1 MSKNN
6 LLYYSVL
13 ILTFGIVLISPHYYL
28 FIIWFIILLIVS
40 GLTSSSPG
48 DLDNKFNIMILS
60 IVVGMGISIYITTQ
74 YPYKRN
80 IHKKIYVP
88 NSYTYLNGR
97 LYIDTKSPKSM
108 LDISNSISD
117 KQLAY
122 MNINE
127 CQPVR
132 VDTTFNYW
140 VISKT
145 TTHDWIYMKDKV
157 NEN

>member
-6 LLYYSVL
+6 LWYFGVL
-13 ILTFGIVLISPHYYL
+13 ILTFGIVLTLPYMYS

-40 GLTSSSPG
+40 GITSSSG
-48 DLDNKFNIMILS
+48 IDLENKFNIMILS
-60 IVVGMGISIYITTQ
+60 IVVAVGISIYVTTE

-80 IHKKIYVP
+80 IHEKIYVP

-108 LDISNSISD
+108 LDISNNISD

-132 VDTTFNYW
+132 VDTTFKYW

-145 TTHDWIYMKDKV
+145 TTHNWICMKDV
-157 NEN
+157 LNDN